1 MNPRLPVVSGA
12 AVSKAL
18 QLRGFEVVSQKGSH
32 RKLCNAEGRTVIV
45 PLHSSVAPGTLRSI
59 VRQGGLTAEEFM
71 DLL

>member
-18 QLRGFEVVSQKGSH
+18 QQRGFDVVSQRGSH
-32 RKLCNAEGRTVIV
+32 RKLRNADGRTVIV

-59 VRQGGLTAEEFM
+59 VRQAGLTAEEFM